1 MISVRSGKVRSIDD
15 EFLNRSFSQQKISTE
30 KQNSVKFLP
39 LLKSSFKTYCGQT
52 SLHGYSYLFRDE
64 SARFHILHQIIWT
77 IVIIVS
83 QHFPHLNL
91 PFYNATYVQTD
102 IQLCHLLKCSKYY
115 CGVETCTQDCHKQFL
130 KPITNNFTQ
139 VWESIFF
146 KCK

>member
-15 EFLNRSFSQQKISTE
+15 EVLNRGFSQQKISNE

-91 PFYNATYVQTD
+91 PFYNKTD
-102 IQLCHLLKCSKYY
+102 I
-115 CGVETCTQDCHKQFL
+115 
-130 KPITNNFTQ
+130 
-139 VWESIFF
+139 
-146 KCK
+146 

>member
-1 MISVRSGKVRSIDD
+1 MLRIANYKKPKSLQSKLLKNLKCWRKLNLKKLQVMISVRSGKVRSIDD

-30 KQNSVKFLP
+30 KQNSVKSLP

-91 PFYNATYVQTD
+91 PFYNKTD
-102 IQLCHLLKCSKYY
+102 I
-115 CGVETCTQDCHKQFL
+115 
-130 KPITNNFTQ
+130 
-139 VWESIFF
+139 
-146 KCK
+146 